1 MINVRKTGKKAD
13 RTTALQFRGGGT
25 QKQEVRYKL
34 KQTTANKEQHK
45 AHRIQSVESGP

>member
-13 RTTALQFRGGGT
+13 RTTALQFRGGT